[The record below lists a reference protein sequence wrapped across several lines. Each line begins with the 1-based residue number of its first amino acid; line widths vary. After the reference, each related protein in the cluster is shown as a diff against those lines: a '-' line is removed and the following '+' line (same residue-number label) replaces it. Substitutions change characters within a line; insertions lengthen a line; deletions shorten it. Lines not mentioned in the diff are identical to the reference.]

1 MAKYTVKFS
10 CGHIHQVVLS
20 GRVADQERKV
30 QWYKDCGICPDCYA
44 TRKAAELEATCETVE
59 MHYGEYKNNYSG
71 CKTVKD
77 SYNAATKT
85 IRVYVPSDYKTPA
98 QKKAEAEAQE
108 AYMAEQAAKITK
120 SDMFRRAHA
129 YTKQLLSDSKYTG
142 IHYDYR
148 ATFGLVLKE
157 FYAIQKSYLKKA
169 SA

>member
-44 TRKAAELEATCETVE
+44 TRKAAELEATCETVD
-59 MHYGEYKNNYSG
+59 NYSG